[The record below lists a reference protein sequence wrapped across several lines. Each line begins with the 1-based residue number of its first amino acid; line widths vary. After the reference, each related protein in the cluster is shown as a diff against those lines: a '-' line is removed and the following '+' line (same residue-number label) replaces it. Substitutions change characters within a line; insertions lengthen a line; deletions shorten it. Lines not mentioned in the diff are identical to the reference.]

1 MKTRKSPSRLK
12 TTLRPV
18 VELARSLGEL
28 GYRRKLIE
36 EELKTLD
43 LRRED
48 DEEEAAWLKEKV
60 SATRTRTELLRH
72 NDMLHALEERNKKC
86 VHEHSLA
93 EQESDQLG
101 RLIIAVQEE
110 MDEKI
115 SSLSKRFE

>member
-18 VELARSLGEL
+18 VELAKSLGEL

-48 DEEEAAWLKEKV
+48 DEEEAARLKEKV

-72 NDMLHALEERNKKC
+72 KDMLHALEERHKNL

-101 RLIIAVQEE
+101 RLEAEIQSE
-110 MDEKI
+110 MNEKI
-115 SSLSKRFE
+115 SGFIKKLE